1 MDGVL
6 NDQDTCPD
14 TPEDQLVDI
23 TGCSGTQLD
32 DDNDGVSN
40 DSDQCPDE
48 DSSNFDNNRDG
59 CIDDSDSDGIN
70 DVEDACPMI
79 GDNVDATGCP
89 ESQIREEYEVEE
101 ITGLHYS
108 IEMYNLTHGVMEEE
122 RFLNT
127 NDSNYIRYQLWRL
140 VEIYNAHNTYNANI
154 NSIIE
159 AYILE
164 RDSTDD
170 WVNHYD
176 YKLQIDDNLTI
187 LDLSLIHI

>member
-1 MDGVL
+1 MRKNL
-6 NDQDTCPD
+6 LFNFLLLISC
-14 TPEDQLVDI
+14 I
-23 TGCSGTQLD
+23 TAQNSNIIRDKKSIKSMCGCFEVGF
-32 DDNDGVSN
+32 
-40 DSDQCPDE
+40 
-48 DSSNFDNNRDG
+48 NF
-59 CIDDSDSDGIN
+59 IETFS
-70 DVEDACPMI
+70 
-79 GDNVDATGCP
+79 
-89 ESQIREEYEVEE
+89 
-101 ITGLHYS
+101 YS
-108 IEMYNLTHGVMEEE
+108 
-122 RFLNT
+122 

-187 LDLSLIHI
+187 SLTTKEIDDWFASGYK